1 MTFVQ
6 DHTGV
11 DGARVFSPDGLVF
24 PDTAGVYGLSA
35 PTMLDALY
43 TQRYWDYLT
52 TFVVHGLVDRFIG
65 TGPSENAPNV
75 AGNPMF
81 DLLGIRYVLYEDE
94 TGNRPPEWS
103 GTQYRPVFKSDGV
116 TVYENTMA
124 RPRAFVVHDVH
135 RVEDAD
141 AALAYLKSGERP
153 NFPDG
158 SIQVVNKDVRSTA
171 VVESDTDAAPSV
183 DECSSSSGDPAP
195 TVVDRSPNSIKIDV
209 QTSCAGL
216 LVLSDQYYPG
226 WQASVN
232 GEDAHIYATDVTLRG
247 VEVPAGHSVVEFSYN
262 PRSFRL
268 GILVFLLAVGTILV
282 VAIVTLY
289 RSSRARRRARVRLHR
304 SPKAETVPEGL
315 DVGA

>member
-1 MTFVQ
+1 MIIVLGTPRVLAFGHDVMFRGGWPLAALVAAVIACLVIFAQKWKPVAFVVVGLVIVELLLIAPNHIYAPRAGPRIRRRDWLTFVQ

-11 DGARVFSPDGLVF
+11 DGARVFSPDGLLF

-65 TGPSENAPNV
+65 TGPTENAPNV

-103 GTQYRPVFKSDGV
+103 GTRYKPVFESGGV
-116 TVYENTMA
+116 TVYENTLA
-124 RPRAFVVHDVH
+124 QPHAFVVHDIH
-135 RVEDAD
+135 RVDDAD

-171 VVESDTDAAPSV
+171 VVESDADSAPSV
-183 DECSSSSGDPAP
+183 EECR
-195 TVVDRSPNSIKIDV
+195 VV
-209 QTSCAGL
+209 G
-216 LVLSDQYYPG
+216 
-226 WQASVN
+226 
-232 GEDAHIYATDVTLRG
+232 
-247 VEVPAGHSVVEFSYN
+247 
-262 PRSFRL
+262 
-268 GILVFLLAVGTILV
+268 
-282 VAIVTLY
+282 
-289 RSSRARRRARVRLHR
+289 
-304 SPKAETVPEGL
+304 
-315 DVGA
+315 